1 MHVRYLLLCMFGRY
15 AKYSGHDLTTYL
27 FLSATKIPTSPPTYA
42 PVTPQPVS
50 CPGVGV
56 SCGSPSDCC
65 SGLSCSGGK
74 PSTRTCFSDAPIQ
87 RPALRLGEV
96 VVVEARMILV
106 ALLLIAVA
114 ITVRVEVAKGAV
126 YDTKKVKLKS
136 LKDGKWFGISEVYAI
151 YTRDK

>member
-1 MHVRYLLLCMFGRY
+1 MVRPRIVAQDYH
-15 AKYSGHDLTTYL
+15 APE
-27 FLSATKIPTSPPTYA
+27 ASPPLA
-42 PVTPQPVS
+42 HAF
-50 CPGVGV
+50 
-56 SCGSPSDCC
+56 
-65 SGLSCSGGK
+65 LMHL
-74 PSTRTCFSDAPIQ
+74 Q
-87 RPALRLGEV
+87 RL

>member
-1 MHVRYLLLCMFGRY
+1 MVRPRIVAQDYH
-15 AKYSGHDLTTYL
+15 APE
-27 FLSATKIPTSPPTYA
+27 ASPPLA
-42 PVTPQPVS
+42 HAF
-50 CPGVGV
+50 
-56 SCGSPSDCC
+56 
-65 SGLSCSGGK
+65 LMHL
-74 PSTRTCFSDAPIQ
+74 Q